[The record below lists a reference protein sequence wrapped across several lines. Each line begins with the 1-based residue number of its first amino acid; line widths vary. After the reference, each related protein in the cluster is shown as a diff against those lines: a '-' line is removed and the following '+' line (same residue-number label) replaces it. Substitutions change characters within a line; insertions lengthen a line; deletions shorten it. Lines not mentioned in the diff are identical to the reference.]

1 MGLQP
6 PRPGFLEGLRAL
18 CDELGALLVFDEVI
32 AFRVAYNGAQGM
44 LGVTPDLTALGKII
58 GGGFPVGAVAGRADV
73 MAVRSRTAGTGSCTT
88 APSTRIQ

>member
-1 MGLQP
+1 M
-6 PRPGFLEGLRAL
+6 
-18 CDELGALLVFDEVI
+18 I

-73 MAVRSRTAGTGSCTT
+73 MAVSEPHRRNRVVQYGTFNANPVTMEAGKATLDAWTPE
-88 APSTRIQ
+88 AIPR